1 MQIIPAPPAIVLSAS
16 YSGPRGTNGWPE
28 LEFRSTGGC
37 VCVSIHVS
45 AGWFLLLDL
54 GQFHIWEMCVSEC
67 SPESEGEAEPCL
79 QHPSMRAPTAMSW
92 RPAGSCLPEATL
104 CCPLPSGSP
113 AGVLRPRPPTL
124 LCPSCS
130 LPGPC
135 GTLVWH
141 LIGSQIFVELSPLFF
156 LTSKQPSSYEGEN

>member
-1 MQIIPAPPAIVLSAS
+1 MLSAS

-28 LEFRSTGGC
+28 LEFQSTGSW

-45 AGWFLLLDL
+45 AGWILLLDF
-54 GQFHIWEMCVSEC
+54 GQFYIWEMCVSEC
-67 SPESEGEAEPCL
+67 SPKSEDEAEPCL
-79 QHPSMRAPTAMSW
+79 QHPSVRACTATSW
-92 RPAGSCLPEATL
+92 QPAGSCLPEGTL
-104 CCPLPSGSP
+104 LPSALGVLC
-113 AGVLRPRPPTL
+113 GVLRPRPPTL

-141 LIGSQIFVELSPLFF
+141 LIGSQIFVESIIFF
-156 LTSKQPSSYEGEN
+156 NFKATFQL